1 MLPQQ
6 ATARALE
13 LLDKAISLDPGEGYA
28 YALRGFIL
36 MQMRQYENALAEAE
50 KALALDPNQLG
61 VLNEAASILARV
73 GKPEEAVPL
82 IRKSVSP

>member
-1 MLPQQ
+1 MRCEVF
-6 ATARALE
+6 TV
-13 LLDKAISLDPGEGYA
+13 
-28 YALRGFIL
+28 L

-50 KALALDPNQLG
+50 KAHRPDPNQLG

-82 IRKSVSP
+82 IEKRFAIIHTPFMALSLLLA